1 MLNKEKKYTM
11 KEFKEI
17 FDKAK
22 LEVIKKDTENNQ
34 KNIDDQ
40 MAGFMLSMVALNTI
54 GHLEKELFRE
64 E

>member
-22 LEVIKKDTENNQ
+22 LEVIKKDTEDNK

-40 MAGFMLSMVALNTI
+40 MAGFMLSMVALKTI
-54 GHLEKELFRE
+54 GRLEKELFGE